1 MSWVVALHKH
11 GRWGEI
17 VNGTRA
23 TITEVDREAVTI
35 TVRTDA
41 GAELG
46 RWAPALGGGVWRRST
61 ASWWPRTRISSS
73 LAVSPWA
80 IRRGAG
86 WSGRASGR
94 RASTAPR
101 WPPSHQ
107 RRRHT
112 TALWL
117 SEPQFR
123 GHVGVCAPYALPIC
137 RALPGGLANE
147 ASGHRG
153 RTSPSGSACDRRRH
167 AGARLVLVGLALRVP
182 VASATGGHS
191 RSTTVGSMR
200 P

>member
-1 MSWVVALHKH
+1 
-11 GRWGEI
+11 
-17 VNGTRA
+17 
-23 TITEVDREAVTI
+23 
-35 TVRTDA
+35 VRTDA

-73 LAVSPWA
+73 LAAPPWA

-86 WSGRASGR
+86 WSGRASRR

-117 SEPQFR
+117 SEPAAQR
-123 GHVGVCAPYALPIC
+123 PCRSLRTL
-137 RALPGGLANE
+137 RALAAQPKTVPNC
-147 ASGHRG
+147 ASQGADIC
-153 RTSPSGSACDRRRH
+153 SSSSASRRSCSVSTRRACGTRPLDLVEPYTIKAERPLQPHCPDRRGWPRW
-167 AGARLVLVGLALRVP
+167 AILVLPRV
-182 VASATGGHS
+182 
-191 RSTTVGSMR
+191 
-200 P
+200 